1 MGGVVAGVLCGP
13 WMPHDVDLGVAQTV
27 QNWTIRMVFFVAA
40 GTVMGALYRSLRL
53 RIEALRELNEQTMRA
68 FVQAIDAKD
77 HYTAAHSTR
86 VAEYA
91 AALAQEMNLPVPDVE
106 RIRWAALLH
115 DVGKIAV
122 PESIL
127 QKPGQLTPDEFRVI
141 QRHPVE
147 SAKIVGLVDQ
157 YLPLLDGVRHHHE
170 RMDGQGYPDGLCGDE
185 IPLDA
190 RIIAV
195 ADAFEAMTSDRAY
208 RSRMPVEEAVR
219 RMQAGQGTQFDPD
232 VVDAAGALAHTARR
246 AGPGARAAPC
256 SRPLKAE
263 TRWSGAAGWTE
274 TPSPNGV
281 ADEADPCDRTAPV
294 HRRAR
299 RSTAYSPRLAA
310 RAMAAMST
318 VPVHIF
324 TGWYWYKPWKSSSPR
339 PPALIHAARLAMPM
353 TVTAA
358 MRTPA
363 KMTGRAKGKRTS
375 RNSCQPV
382 MPMPKAASSTA
393 GSTPL
398 SPATVLRTK
407 MNWEYATRAVTA
419 VLAPR
424 PVTGMSKAN
433 SAMLGT
439 V

>member
-1 MGGVVAGVLCGP
+1 MEALRREPFKWVALWGDAVIVLAYALATAATYRGGGTTTALPHLFYVPVALAAFRYGIPGGVMGGVVAGVLCGP

-219 RMQAGQGTQFDPD
+219 RMQAGRGTQFDPD
-232 VVDAAGALAHTARR
+232 VVDALVRWLTRRGELAQAPAR
-246 AGPGARAAPC
+246 G
-256 SRPLKAE
+256 
-263 TRWSGAAGWTE
+263 
-274 TPSPNGV
+274 
-281 ADEADPCDRTAPV
+281 
-294 HRRAR
+294 
-299 RSTAYSPRLAA
+299 
-310 RAMAAMST
+310 T
-318 VPVHIF
+318 V
-324 TGWYWYKPWKSSSPR
+324 
-339 PPALIHAARLAMPM
+339 
-353 TVTAA
+353 
-358 MRTPA
+358 
-363 KMTGRAKGKRTS
+363 
-375 RNSCQPV
+375 Q
-382 MPMPKAASSTA
+382 
-393 GSTPL
+393 
-398 SPATVLRTK
+398 
-407 MNWEYATRAVTA
+407 
-419 VLAPR
+419 LAPQ
-424 PVTGMSKAN
+424 G
-433 SAMLGT
+433 
-439 V
+439 